1 MTFHHQSHRYT
12 SLRHLL
18 SQQDRCQLRML
29 ANDVL
34 AWDHVWYYDRKWRDD
49 GTLERIKTISIIF
62 ASAIDKQFIRVFQ
75 SRCGYHGAVEDELL
89 PGWRLLCVQKD

>member
-1 MTFHHQSHRYT
+1 
-12 SLRHLL
+12 
-18 SQQDRCQLRML
+18 ML

-49 GTLERIKTISIIF
+49 GTLARIKTISIIF